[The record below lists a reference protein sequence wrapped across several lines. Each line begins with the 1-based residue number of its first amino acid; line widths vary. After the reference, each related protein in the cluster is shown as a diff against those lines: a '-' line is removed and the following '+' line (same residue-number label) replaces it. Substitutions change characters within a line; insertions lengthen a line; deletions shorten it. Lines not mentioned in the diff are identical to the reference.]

1 MVYAMVPVC
10 RVCIIGRSKSWRRRG
25 PAGDTSAVKTA
36 KAANLGVLFLIELGA
51 LAAVGYWG
59 FTRDVATPLAWLL
72 GLGAPAVLIVLWA
85 LFGSQ
90 KASHKTRGAVRVGF
104 ELLWFGAGVAAL
116 LAAGAA
122 GWAIAFAAVCA
133 VSKTLAVIWRQ

>member
-1 MVYAMVPVC
+1 M
-10 RVCIIGRSKSWRRRG
+10 
-25 PAGDTSAVKTA
+25 

-51 LAAVGYWG
+51 LAAVGHWG
-59 FTRDVATPLAWLL
+59 FTRDVATPLNWLL

-85 LFGSQ
+85 LFGAQ
-90 KASHKTRGAVRVGF
+90 KAAHRTRGAVRVGF

-116 LAAGAA
+116 VAAGAL
-122 GWAIAFAAVCA
+122 GWAVAFAAVCA

>member
-1 MVYAMVPVC
+1 MKA
-10 RVCIIGRSKSWRRRG
+10 I
-25 PAGDTSAVKTA
+25 

-51 LAAVGYWG
+51 LAAVSYWG

-90 KASHKTRGAVRVGF
+90 KASYKTRGAVRVGF

-116 LAAGAA
+116 FAAGAV

-133 VSKTLAVIWRQ
+133 VSKTLAVIWRH

>member
-1 MVYAMVPVC
+1 M
-10 RVCIIGRSKSWRRRG
+10 
-25 PAGDTSAVKTA
+25 

-59 FTRDVATPLAWLL
+59 FTRDAATPLTWLL
-72 GLGAPAVLIVLWA
+72 GLGAPAVLITLWA

-90 KASHKTRGAVRVGF
+90 KASYKTRGAVRVGF

-116 LAAGAA
+116 AFAGVY

-133 VSKTLAVIWRQ
+133 ASKTLAVVWHQ

>member
-1 MVYAMVPVC
+1 MILPH
-10 RVCIIGRSKSWRRRG
+10 
-25 PAGDTSAVKTA
+25 VKTA

-51 LAAVGYWG
+51 LAAVGHWG
-59 FTRDVATPLAWLL
+59 FTRDVSTPLTWLL
-72 GLGAPAVLIVLWA
+72 GLGAPVVLIALWA

-90 KASHKTRGAVRVGF
+90 KASYKTRGAVRVGF

-116 LAAGAA
+116 FVAGAVS
-122 GWAIAFAAVCA
+122 WAIAFAAVCA

>member
-1 MVYAMVPVC
+1 M
-10 RVCIIGRSKSWRRRG
+10 
-25 PAGDTSAVKTA
+25 

-90 KASHKTRGAVRVGF
+90 KATYKTHGAVRVGF
-104 ELLWFGAGVAAL
+104 ELLWFGAGAAAL
-116 LAAGAA
+116 SLAGAD
-122 GWAIAFAAVCA
+122 GWAIGFAVVCV
-133 VSKTLAVIWRQ
+133 VSKTLAVLWHQ